1 MAQTTYPQ
9 DNPNNILGCHPVI
22 SRSEQDQSD
31 IEDPDEPAF
40 PASRLS
46 SASLW
51 DGLTLWQRRPTR
63 RRQALDRVLAKVDQA
78 QMPGAEHVKEYLR
91 QMYRRNCKART
102 ICSTAT
108 SLIFFLRVVK
118 SLDKAHLEL
127 ITRRDIEDF
136 VEREQDRGIKI
147 TTVRFRLSGVYSF
160 LRYLSAIKM
169 VTPDLL
175 ERKIRLK
182 LPRHLPRAMPA
193 EDSARLLAA
202 LEDTRDKAMVLM
214 LLRTGMR
221 IGELCNLLVNDV
233 DLVERTVKIYEGEK
247 NNIGRVVYISADA
260 CKALSEWMR
269 QRNHKKS
276 YLFYG
281 LKGPLGYSICRERFK
296 RVLQKAGLADKGYT
310 LHCLRHTFATDLL
323 NAGMRLEYLQQLLGH
338 SNIEVTR
345 IYAKLSDASR
355 QKEYFRAMTMIEQGD
370 NDESNG
376 IDS

>member
-1 MAQTTYPQ
+1 MTQTTYPQ
-9 DNPNNILGCHPVI
+9 DNPNIFLGCHPSI
-22 SRSEQDQSD
+22 QLSEQNQSD
-31 IEDPDEPAF
+31 LDDSNEPVF
-40 PASRLS
+40 PSNRLS

-51 DGLTLWQRRPTR
+51 DGLTLWRQHPTR
-63 RRQALDRVLAKVDQA
+63 RRQALDRALARVDRA
-78 QMPGAEHVKEYLR
+78 QVPGAEHVKEYLR

-102 ICSTAT
+102 ICCTVT

-118 SLDKAHLEL
+118 SFNKAHLEL
-127 ITRRDIEDF
+127 ITRRDIEAF
-136 VEREQDRGIKI
+136 VESEQDRGIKI

-160 LRYLSAIKM
+160 LRYLSSIKM

-202 LEDTRDKAMVLM
+202 LDDTRDKAMVLM

-233 DLVERTVKIYEGEK
+233 DLVERTVKIYVGEK
-247 NNIGRVVYISADA
+247 NSIGRVVYISEDA
-260 CKALSEWMR
+260 CKALSGWMR
-269 QRNHKKS
+269 QRNQKKS

-281 LKGPLGYSICRERFK
+281 LKGPLGYTASRARFK
-296 RVLQKAGLADKGYT
+296 RILQKAGLADKGYT

-355 QKEYFRAMTMIEQGD
+355 HKEYFRAMTRIEQGE
-370 NDESNG
+370 NDEFNG
-376 IDS
+376 INN